1 MLKKYSTVYL
11 MNIIIN
17 RFSKW
22 AAIIVS
28 FVALSL
34 SCSSRHNTM
43 PVYGGWSL
51 DSLKKEVLSNPN
63 NVAAVYDSMMTII
76 GAASDKV
83 SREYQLY
90 LLFAKVRTDKLGLN
104 DSLSGVILDD
114 FSTSSDPLLRSLS
127 YYIDGRA
134 HLEMGATEFALK
146 EFYKAIDVDGVKAY
160 PKQCLR
166 VCLMMSYI
174 YAQKGLYRLALTQ
187 KFEVAK
193 YAKQDGDYKFLSHSY
208 REIASMY
215 EFISQIDSASF
226 YFKKAFDVG
235 NKYNNKRA
243 VYYTNLEYVRFL
255 LSNDSLFKAKQIMDT
270 IPIPQSSKA
279 QSSYYG
285 DKLRCLY
292 LDNKYDSCVYY
303 CELVK
308 KLPVPE
314 GRLMAFGYEYQSG
327 RSTNN
332 IAAALEALEQY
343 TALCDSLFDIHK
355 VEDIRMMRN
364 KYDFLLGE
372 KEKEVVEKRFVLTV
386 SSIVIVA
393 LLVVFILYSLIQQQR
408 LRNIKRLE
416 IMQARLKLRHI
427 QYERSTQ
434 SLQDKKQEVEDL
446 KRQLND
452 MVNKESSSGREL
464 TKLRKR
470 LAELTVRLKSIEMT
484 SSQLEEKSFKESPAY
499 LKIVHAITFQKY
511 ADLTIEDWTAFQEG
525 CQVAF
530 PTLYAAVSGF
540 SFSMKTVEL
549 KICYLTK
556 LGIAPTEIS
565 RLIFKSPSAVSKCK
579 TRIYAKLMNCHG
591 RTADFDEL
599 MLSL

>member
-1 MLKKYSTVYL
+1 
-11 MNIIIN
+11 
-17 RFSKW
+17 
-22 AAIIVS
+22 
-28 FVALSL
+28 
-34 SCSSRHNTM
+34 M

-63 NVAAVYDSMMTII
+63 NVAVVYDSMMTII

-90 LLFAKVRTDKLGLN
+90 LLLAKLRTDESGIN
-104 DSLSGVILDD
+104 DSLSEVLVRE
-114 FSTSSDPLLRSLS
+114 FSTSSSPLLQSLS
-127 YYIDGRA
+127 YYINGRA
-134 HLEMGATEFALK
+134 HLERGATEFALQ
-146 EFYKAIDVDGVKAY
+146 EFYKAKGVDGVEDY
-160 PKQCLR
+160 PRECSR
-166 VCLMMSYI
+166 VCISISQVYSSRGM
-174 YAQKGLYRLALTQ
+174 YRLALNQMLEAVKTTHV
-187 KFEVAK
+187 KEYLSDVYRGVAN
-193 YAKQDGDYKFLSHSY
+193 L
-208 REIASMY
+208 Y
-215 EFISQIDSASF
+215 EFMSKIDSASIYFQKSF
-226 YFKKAFDVG
+226 YYADVSRSQ
-235 NKYNNKRA
+235 RA
-243 VYYTNLEYVRFL
+243 MCSAKLDYIRFL
-255 LSNDSLFKAKQIMDT
+255 MKNDSLPKAKKIMNT
-270 IPIPQSSKA
+270 IHVSQA
-279 QSSYYG
+279 REWLLSYYG
-285 DKLRCLY
+285 RKIQYLY
-292 LDNKYDSCVYY
+292 LTQKYDSCVYY
-303 CELVK
+303 CDLMQK
-308 KLPVPE
+308 DSDPA
-314 GRLMAFGYEYQSG
+314 GRLAAYGYSYKCG
-327 RSTNN
+327 LRTKNN
-332 IAAALEALEQY
+332 SAALEALEQY

-355 VEDIRMMRN
+355 VEDIRATRN

-393 LLVVFILYSLIQQQR
+393 ILVVFILYSLIQQQR

-434 SLQDKKQEVEDL
+434 SLQDKQQEVEDL

-464 TKLRKR
+464 TKLHKR

-484 SSQLEEKSFKESPAY
+484 SSQLEEKSFKESLAY
-499 LKIVHAITFQKY
+499 QKIVHAITFQKY

-540 SFSMKTVEL
+540 SFSMKIVEL

>member
-1 MLKKYSTVYL
+1 
-11 MNIIIN
+11 
-17 RFSKW
+17 
-22 AAIIVS
+22 
-28 FVALSL
+28 
-34 SCSSRHNTM
+34 M

-63 NVAAVYDSMMTII
+63 NVAVVYDSMMTSI

-90 LLFAKVRTDKLGLN
+90 LLLAKVRTDKLRLN
-104 DSLSGVILDD
+104 DSLSEVLVRE
-114 FSTSSDPLLRSLS
+114 FSTSSSPLLQSLS
-127 YYIDGRA
+127 YYINGRA
-134 HLEMGATEFALK
+134 HLERGATEFALQ
-146 EFYKAIDVDGVKAY
+146 EFYKAKGVDGVEDY
-160 PKQCLR
+160 PRECLR
-166 VCLMMSYI
+166 VCISISQVYSSRGM
-174 YAQKGLYRLALTQ
+174 YRLALNQMLEAVKTTHV
-187 KFEVAK
+187 KEYLSDVYRGVAN
-193 YAKQDGDYKFLSHSY
+193 L
-208 REIASMY
+208 Y
-215 EFISQIDSASF
+215 EFISKIDSASIYFQKSF
-226 YFKKAFDVG
+226 YYADVS
-235 NKYNNKRA
+235 KSQRA
-243 VYYTNLEYVRFL
+243 MCSAKLDYIRFL
-255 LSNDSLFKAKQIMDT
+255 MKNDSLPKAKKIMNT
-270 IPIPQSSKA
+270 IHLSQA
-279 QSSYYG
+279 RDWLLSYYG
-285 DKLRCLY
+285 RKIQYLY
-292 LDNKYDSCVYY
+292 LTQKYDSCVYY
-303 CELVK
+303 CDLMQRDSD
-308 KLPVPE
+308 PA
-314 GRLMAFGYEYQSG
+314 GRLTAYGYSYKCGLRTKNKS
-327 RSTNN
+327 
-332 IAAALEALEQY
+332 AALEALEQY
-343 TALCDSLFDIHK
+343 TVLCDSLFDIHK
-355 VEDIRMMRN
+355 VEDIRATRN

-499 LKIVHAITFQKY
+499 QKIVHAITFQKY

-556 LGIAPTEIS
+556 LGITPTEIS
-565 RLIFKSPSAVSKCK
+565 RLVFKSPSAVSKCK